1 MNTRTKRLLIAAL
14 IFGGMGFFA
23 FLFTPM
29 VFKFIEREEA
39 ALFFRQIFPIYYR
52 VMACTAIV
60 PSLLLIPEQ
69 TFDVEVATL
78 LIVAG
83 VFVFTA
89 RVVVPMANEA
99 RETNN
104 TKKFSNV
111 HRISIILHSL
121 QFIAIT
127 ITLFRLA

>member
-1 MNTRTKRLLIAAL
+1 MFR
-14 IFGGMGFFA
+14 FFA
-23 FLFTPM
+23 FLFTPL
-29 VFKFIEREEA
+29 VFKFIDREDA
-39 ALFFRQIFPIYYR
+39 ALFFRQIFLIYYR
-52 VMACTAIV
+52 VMACAAIV
-60 PSLLLIPEQ
+60 LSLLLIPEK

-89 RVVVPMANEA
+89 HVVVPMANEA
-99 RETNN
+99 RENNN

-111 HRISIILHSL
+111 HRISIMLHSL

-127 ITLFRLA
+127 ITLIRLA

>member
-1 MNTRTKRLLIAAL
+1 
-14 IFGGMGFFA
+14 
-23 FLFTPM
+23 M
-29 VFKFIEREEA
+29 VFKFIDREDA
-39 ALFFRQIFPIYYR
+39 ALFFRQIFLIYYR
-52 VMACTAIV
+52 VMARAAIV
-60 PSLLLIPEQ
+60 PSLLLIPEK

-89 RVVVPMANEA
+89 HVVVPMANAA
-99 RETNN
+99 RENNN

-111 HRISIILHSL
+111 HRISIMLHSL

-127 ITLFRLA
+127 ITLIRLA